1 LCFIIFIQLTSLA
14 GQGGVT
20 GSGTQPPE
28 ERYRSQLEQL
38 TAMGFINREAN
49 IQGIVF
55 NYFCFTAYQNLNLL
69 KCIFLYFSLDCYL
82 WGCQRCCRKIITEP
96 HYDLNVIH
104 KLFLFCAVTF
114 AFFYYFSLLLSP
126 FLAMYSFSVI

>member
-1 LCFIIFIQLTSLA
+1 MCFIIFIQLTSLA

-104 KLFLFCAVTF
+104 KCGHDRFFIFRNICLLFAIIFDIGTLYQTF
-114 AFFYYFSLLLSP
+114 
-126 FLAMYSFSVI
+126 